1 MKFRKAIG
9 AIILNS
15 KNQIIV
21 FQRRDYPDSWQG
33 PEGGIDGEETT
44 IDALYRELY
53 EEVGLKKED
62 FDIIATRE
70 EPFRYFF
77 NEEAKNKFG
86 IDGQEKY
93 FFVIRLKDDNFKF
106 KFDNKKDEI
115 EFLNYRI
122 LENNKDIFDI
132 VPLFKKDIYKEIIK
146 YFKL

>member
-115 EFLNYRI
+115 ELLNYRI

>member
-21 FQRRDYPDSWQG
+21 FQRRDYPNSWQG

-62 FDIIATRE
+62 FDIITTRE

-93 FFVIRLKDDNFKF
+93 FFVIKLKDDNFNF
-106 KFDNKKDEI
+106 KFDNKEDEI
-115 EFLNYRI
+115 EFLNYKV
-122 LENNKDIFDI
+122 LENNKDMLET
-132 VPLFKKDIYKEIIK
+132 VPLFKKDIYKEIIE
-146 YFKL
+146 YFNL